1 MKLKLNKWQLP
12 LTLVFFISGIL
23 LVSVLRSLAASD
35 QTPWRQKNANLV
47 AMIQTQEKVIARLE
61 EDIEQKRASLDS
73 YQRVLSRGKEELQN
87 LQNILQEL
95 KIWSGLVEVE
105 GPGIVIS
112 LDDNRKGA
120 EVAQAKNPGQFQA
133 GDFLIHDKHILYIVN
148 ELRVGGAEAIA
159 VNDQRIVTSSDIRCV
174 GPMILVNTTRLA
186 PPYIIKAI
194 GDPDRLARVLGMPES
209 EYNILKMAGFPVN
222 LEKHSKIVIPPYKGS
237 YQFTFAQ
244 PKEE

>member
-194 GDPDRLARVLGMPES
+194 GDPDRLARVLGMLES